1 MKIDPRLEWVRPY
14 LDLASDLVDLTDLRE
29 IKVITVT
36 ENKKQTLQG
45 ELVDKVFLKRKPRC
59 EIRLATKYQKWKVK
73 GIKGFGK
80 MTSLADY
87 SAIDILVTLAHELS
101 HMSLVHKFND
111 YTHTP
116 NHKILECVIA
126 MRFMVKLN
134 EDGYVSEENEKELL
148 K

>member
-14 LDLASDLVDLTDLRE
+14 LDLVNDLVDLNDLRS
-29 IKVITVT
+29 ISVITVT
-36 ENKKQTLQG
+36 EKKKQTLQG
-45 ELVDKVFLKRKPRC
+45 ELLNKFFLKRPPRC
-59 EIRLATKYQKWKVK
+59 EIRLAIKYQKWQVKKVK
-73 GIKGFGK
+73 GFGNVVG
-80 MTSLADY
+80 LLDY
-87 SAIDILVTLAHELS
+87 SAIDILVTLAHELA
-101 HMSLVHKFND
+101 HLALVHNLND
-111 YTHTP
+111 YNHTP